1 MKMKTKVLVAAVSLA
16 AAVQANAAI
25 NPDNELFTGSGTG
38 AGELFLSVIDRGG
51 SAPESYSLD
60 LGITASA
67 FRANPNSFLGT
78 SLAADS
84 NLNLLLTHNDGGTI
98 HWNIAA
104 ASNPDPGNGTDFLN
118 FGYLT
123 TSLTNLTAA
132 NTPQGFTGM
141 AAAQSK
147 LGTYVQAVNTAAGNT
162 NFALNNSTLV
172 NGGDA
177 AFYDGP
183 NWGNNWDGASHG
195 SEAASAQTM
204 NMYFV
209 GLDPADP
216 DGNTTRV
223 DTFSGLWTLASNGTL
238 TFASAAAPVP
248 LPPAVWLLGS
258 ALVGLVGVGR
268 RRNSEGMAA

>member
-1 MKMKTKVLVAAVSLA
+1 MKMKTKALVAAVSLA

-25 NPDNELFTGSGTG
+25 NADNASFPGTGTG

-51 SAPESYSLD
+51 SAPESYTLD

-78 SLAADS
+78 TFAADG
-84 NLNLLLTHNDGGTI
+84 NLNSLLTNNDGGTI

-104 ASNPDPGNGTDFLN
+104 ANNADPSNGTDFLN
-118 FGYLT
+118 YGYLT
-123 TSLTNLTAA
+123 TSLSNLTPA
-132 NTPQGFTGM
+132 NTPQGFTYIG
-141 AAAQSK
+141 AALQK
-147 LGTYVQAVNTAAGNT
+147 LGSYVYNVNQAAGNS
-162 NFALNNSTLV
+162 NVALNNSTLV

-195 SEAASAQTM
+195 SEAALAESM
-204 NMYFV
+204 SMFFV
-209 GLDPADP
+209 GLDPAD
-216 DGNTTRV
+216 DTGATSRV
-223 DTFSGLWTLASNGTL
+223 DTFSGLWSLASNGSL

-268 RRNSEGMAA
+268 RRNTAGMAA